1 MRVTT
6 VRVFLAPPLPLLL
19 KVKHPKRLEA
29 AAPQPEPARKLR

>member
-6 VRVFLAPPLPLLL
+6 VRVFLAPPLPLL

-29 AAPQPEPARKLR
+29 AAPQPEPVRKLR